1 MNSGTLSVWMHGQ
14 LAGRLTRA
22 EGRLSFSYDDAYR
35 FDQDA
40 TPLSVAMPLATR
52 RHDHSVVEPW
62 LDGLVPDREATLT
75 RWARQHDVA
84 GHAFALLST
93 SIGMDCA
100 GAVQFSREEEP
111 STAGSVTPVDDS
123 DIAALLRD
131 AMNASSAAGGS
142 EPGWFS
148 LGGAQAKTA
157 LSRLPDGRWGR
168 PAGTAPTTHILK
180 PAPASGDLPS
190 FELNEA
196 LCLALLGQ
204 LGIPTTTAEVVTF
217 DGIRTLVAQRY
228 DRVVVGG
235 KLWRVHQ
242 EDVCQAT
249 GTPPTVKYQS
259 FGGPGTEAT
268 LNLLRERAETDIT
281 RFLDLQGVAWL
292 IGATDIHAKNVSLQL
307 ARDAVRLAPAY
318 DVASTLPYERRQG
331 LKLAM
336 HVGGE
341 YRIDGIR
348 RRHWERVA
356 DQAGVAPD
364 SLLQRLAVLATAVP
378 AAWDR
383 AVDALALAA
392 EDRMVANDFKAAI
405 MPNVEACAA
414 ALTDPE

>member
-22 EGRLSFSYDDAYR
+22 EGRLSFSYDDTYR

-123 DIAALLRD
+123 
-131 AMNASSAAGGS
+131 
-142 EPGWFS
+142 E
-148 LGGAQAKTA
+148 
-157 LSRLPDGRWGR
+157 
-168 PAGTAPTTHILK
+168 
-180 PAPASGDLPS
+180 
-190 FELNEA
+190 
-196 LCLALLGQ
+196 
-204 LGIPTTTAEVVTF
+204 
-217 DGIRTLVAQRY
+217 
-228 DRVVVGG
+228 
-235 KLWRVHQ
+235 
-242 EDVCQAT
+242 AT

-341 YRIDGIR
+341 YRIDWIR

-364 SLLQRLAVLATAVP
+364 SLLQRLAVLAAAVP

-414 ALTDPE
+414 ALTDPD